1 MLFVAIGV
9 LLILL
14 NVFDVGPIGQW
25 NWQFFGDL
33 WKFLLP
39 FFLAMVWWTWSDKS
53 GLDKRR
59 EIERM
64 EERKRN
70 RRQENLA
77 ALGMDTRTRR
87 KGNKQQ
93 R

>member
-14 NVFDVGPIGQW
+14 NLLDVGPFGAW

-39 FFLAMVWWTWSDKS
+39 FVLAMLWWAWSDKS

-77 ALGMDTRTRR
+77 ALGMDTRARR
-87 KGNKQQ
+87 KANKQQ